1 MIDLSSIATE
11 LQLPP
16 EQLRVAVELLS
27 QGYQPPFI
35 SSFRADEAGS
45 LPEKTLWRLKGILE
59 RQTALGEAQRK
70 GLEEINQSP
79 YKIPGL
85 EKAVQEAQ
93 SAREI
98 DRLLRPLHSKKNS
111 FTFAERH
118 PQAAKVLDALQSN
131 EVPTVEH
138 LPQWVVS
145 QFGIEASQVE
155 AVLGQ
160 VRHLLVLKLSENP
173 VLLTKLRRQISKKGV
188 LVAELVKEEGGATA
202 KVDADSSSST
212 SAASIAAAVAAEQHD
227 EHKLPDVA
235 LASEDLAEELLSQA
249 DDELE
254 SAADVEALAAPEDA
268 HTSESELAESNSPES
283 NSPEIANPENVPLA
297 STELPGTEQ
306 KVSPSEPTSAQPASV
321 AAPPQ
326 GKGKKTKVEVRLTP
340 RQRRRRWLQSM
351 LQPYDG
357 LKKPLHKLSSY
368 QVVML
373 ARGQRTQLIKTT
385 LEYDRAGLVLLATES
400 LVPPQHPLTA
410 WMDEVASEALGRVV
424 LPRIEQDVFAELED
438 EAHERLLS
446 QAGEHFSSF
455 VTQRPLRGHTILCID
470 AVGPKLAP
478 VAIICPKGQV
488 LAIEEIAC
496 QGGKAETKAA
506 LVTKIGELVHKHRV
520 SLIVLSNGPAR
531 RGLMPALA
539 ELLDQSTPGSVRFSL
554 IDRTGADA
562 YATTRISSDELGR
575 FSRRHRS
582 AVWLARRIQDS
593 RREIMK
599 IDVARLRLGS
609 YQGELSTDR
618 LRTTLNEVVSAT
630 MASDGVDVMFAS
642 EAELQRIPGVTSEV
656 AAEIV
661 RLRNQGNLSS
671 RGQLLEALAS
681 HWSAQQSRQAIGF
694 LRLFN
699 STNSLD
705 GTTIHPDDYHLAT
718 RLATALGLS
727 LPSQHPEGWTAPVPP
742 SVAADKATVADET
755 VATDSPVIDGNPPA
769 VAYAGAESAAAVSS
783 AETGGDSQSPD
794 LTSSENT
801 LNAENQEVQVQ
812 TAPSEPG
819 SSPDSVVTTSSS
831 IPETEATPAPAINS
845 LDVEKYAKSW
855 QVGREKLKRISRILQ
870 YPFEDRR
877 LTQPLIPLW
886 TKVPKMEDLQ
896 PGMSLWGVIVG
907 LADFGAFA
915 DLGID
920 CQGLIHVSRLAPG
933 YVEDPHQFVQI
944 GDLIRVW
951 VVSIDRDKKRISL
964 SAIAPGTEISQQR
977 APRGQMNDDRAQAGR
992 GGNTRAPR
1000 GGAPAGDS
1008 RGPRRAEGGSRDG
1021 GPRFSGPR
1029 DGGNRDGGNRD
1040 GGNRGGPPRSGGS
1053 GRGDNYRGSGGR
1065 GRGPDRSNRAD
1076 EQSAD
1081 RQETQS
1087 ISKPKVDRPS
1097 KPAPKLTEAMQKGR
1111 EPLRSFSDLM
1121 QFYQTQKDPA
1131 PVPPVT
1137 SAETVDPS
1145 VETQPNSTE

>member
-35 SSFRADEAGS
+35 SSFRADESGS

-59 RQTALGEAQRK
+59 RQSALAEAQRK

-85 EKAVQEAQ
+85 EKAVQEART
-93 SAREI
+93 AREI

-131 EVPTVEH
+131 EVPTAEH
-138 LPQWVVS
+138 LSNWVVS

-173 VLLTKLRRQISKKGV
+173 ALLTKLRRQISKKGV
-188 LVAELVKEEGGATA
+188 LAAELVKEEAGATA
-202 KVDADSSSST
+202 KVDADSASST
-212 SAASIAAAVAAEQHD
+212 SAASIAAAVAAEQHE
-227 EHKLPDVA
+227 EHKLPEVA
-235 LASEDLAEELLSQA
+235 LASEDLVEELLPQA
-249 DDELE
+249 DEELE
-254 SAADVEALAAPEDA
+254 SEGDVEGLTAAEDVLG
-268 HTSESELAESNSPES
+268 SESELSEAILQESSGLQTTEAAGTVLPVTGQEISSSES
-283 NSPEIANPENVPLA
+283 ATTQA
-297 STELPGTEQ
+297 
-306 KVSPSEPTSAQPASV
+306 ASV
-321 AAPPQ
+321 STPPQ
-326 GKGKKTKVEVRLTP
+326 GKGKKAKVEVRLTP

-385 LEYDRAGLVLLATES
+385 LDYDRAGLVLLATES

-438 EAHERLLS
+438 QAHEKLLL
-446 QAGEHFSSF
+446 QAGEHFSAF

-478 VAIICPKGQV
+478 VAIIGPQGQV

-506 LVTKIGELVHKHRV
+506 VVTKIGELVHKHRV

-531 RGLMPALA
+531 RSLMPALA

-562 YATTRISSDELGR
+562 YATTRIASDELGR

-618 LRTTLNEVVSAT
+618 LRSTLNEVVSAT
-630 MASDGVDVMFAS
+630 MASDGVDVMYAS
-642 EAELQRIPGVTSEV
+642 EAELQRIPGVTADV
-656 AAEIV
+656 AAAIV
-661 RLRNQGNLSS
+661 QLRNQGNLAN
-671 RGQLLEALAS
+671 RGQLLEALATQ
-681 HWSAQQSRQAIGF
+681 WSAQQSRQAIGF

-699 STNSLD
+699 STNPLD

-718 RLATALGLS
+718 RLATSLGLS
-727 LPSQHPEGWTAPVPP
+727 LPAQHPEGWTAPVQA
-742 SVAADKATVADET
+742 SASADKAVAAE
-755 VATDSPVIDGNPPA
+755 SPITDGNPPA
-769 VAYAGAESAAAVSS
+769 TEIAALDSAAAVPSS
-783 AETGGDSQSPD
+783 ETGADSPTPDQASGD
-794 LTSSENT
+794 NT
-801 LNAENQEVQVQ
+801 LNSENQDAQVQVALPEADSSVASAA
-812 TAPSEPG
+812 TPS
-819 SSPDSVVTTSSS
+819 TS
-831 IPETEATPAPAINS
+831 IPETEATPAPAINN

-964 SAIAPGTEISQQR
+964 SAIAPGTEVPQQR
-977 APRGQMNDDRAQAGR
+977 APRGPMSDDRAQAGR
-992 GGNTRAPR
+992 GGNARGPR
-1000 GGAPAGDS
+1000 GGGVPAGDS
-1008 RGPRRAEGGSRDG
+1008 RGPRRADGGNRDG
-1021 GPRFSGPR
+1021 GQRFSGPR
-1029 DGGNRDGGNRD
+1029 EGGNRD
-1040 GGNRGGPPRSGGS
+1040 GGNRGGPPRSGS
-1053 GRGDNYRGSGGR
+1053 PGRGDNYRGSGGR
-1065 GRGPDRSNRAD
+1065 GRGSDRSNRAD
-1076 EQSAD
+1076 EQTAAD
-1081 RQETQS
+1081 RQEMQA
-1087 ISKPKVDRPS
+1087 ISKPKVDRPA

-1121 QFYQTQKDPA
+1121 QFYQTQKDPT
-1131 PVPPVT
+1131 PPPPVT
-1137 SAETVDPS
+1137 AADTGDPTVGN
-1145 VETQPNSTE
+1145 QPHSSE